1 MRSVKTSRR
10 LAKVAARGALIVL
23 LGALLVLPVQAQ
35 NVCATKA
42 SLVNP
47 MTVEP
52 SGLGGTGAPV
62 KALVDTVK
70 GVWRSAL
77 NLVGVRAAEDPGG
90 IGGTGV
96 TAQGEKGLGGTG
108 GGIGGTGMWASLPAL
123 PAFA

>member
-52 SGLGGTGAPV
+52 SGLGGYRRAGQSAGGYGEGCVALGA
-62 KALVDTVK
+62 
-70 GVWRSAL
+70 
-77 NLVGVRAAEDPGG
+77 EPGG
-90 IGGTGV
+90 R
-96 TAQGEKGLGGTG
+96 
-108 GGIGGTGMWASLPAL
+108 ASR
-123 PAFA
+123 